1 MNLSYLRQSFLA
13 LYTLCHIS
21 SVWMRSLFFKLSFA
35 DASRIPVISEA
46 EAEHSRIEST
56 CTTTEQQELS
66 LIVLYRKQGAF
77 CLL

>member
-46 EAEHSRIEST
+46 EAEHSKIEST
-56 CTTTEQQELS
+56 NTTGRVSGYGAAGVVSHCT
-66 LIVLYRKQGAF
+66 V
-77 CLL
+77 